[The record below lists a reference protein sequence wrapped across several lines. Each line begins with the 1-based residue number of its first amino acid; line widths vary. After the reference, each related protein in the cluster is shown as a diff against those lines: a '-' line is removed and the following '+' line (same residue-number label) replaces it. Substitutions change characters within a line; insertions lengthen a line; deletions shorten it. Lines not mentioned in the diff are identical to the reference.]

1 MDGSDLSLIH
11 IYKKGEEEKIMDYV
25 IDIVPNN
32 DGSLTLSDLLG
43 GTKIVNGRL
52 KEVKLLNHKILI
64 EDAAV

>member
-1 MDGSDLSLIH
+1 MCESSAYLVNI
-11 IYKKGEEEKIMDYV
+11 KGEEEKIMDYV

>member
-1 MDGSDLSLIH
+1 MCESSAYLVN
-11 IYKKGEEEKIMDYV
+11 KKGEEEKIMDYV

-52 KEVKLLNHKILI
+52 QEVKLLNHKILI

>member
-1 MDGSDLSLIH
+1 MCESSAYLVN
-11 IYKKGEEEKIMDYV
+11 KKGEEEKIMDYV

-32 DGSLTLSDLLG
+32 DGRLTLSDLLG

>member
-1 MDGSDLSLIH
+1 MCESSAYLVN
-11 IYKKGEEEKIMDYV
+11 KKCEEEKIMDYV